1 MVEFWLKFKSQSQGM
16 VSLLVVVVAGGGGGG
31 VGGGVGVVVVGGGG
45 GVAQVSAYCSES
57 PTNHN

>member
-16 VSLLVVVVAGGGGGG
+16 VSLLVVVAGGGG
-31 VGGGVGVVVVGGGG
+31 VGGGVGVVVVGG

>member
-16 VSLLVVVVAGGGGGG
+16 VSLLVVVVVAGGGGG
-31 VGGGVGVVVVGGGG
+31 VGGGVGVVVGGGGG